1 MESLCIIC
9 IGGLLDL
16 LKGKPEADVPGHEA
30 EAGGVET
37 LKVRDLDRILFYFFA
52 KILCLRTDTEIMIQ
66 GILFIFC
73 KEIKNLV
80 EGGCP
85 LCFEG

>member
-1 MESLCIIC
+1 M
-9 IGGLLDL
+9 

-37 LKVRDLDRILFYFFA
+37 LKVKEISIEFFFIFCKDIMPA
-52 KILCLRTDTEIMIQ
+52 SDTEIMIQ
-66 GILFIFC
+66 GILFVFC

>member
-37 LKVRDLDRILFYFFA
+37 LKVKEILIEFFFIFCKDIMPA
-52 KILCLRTDTEIMIQ
+52 SDTEIMIQ

-73 KEIKNLV
+73 KEIKKTL
-80 EGGCP
+80 
-85 LCFEG
+85 